1 MTDSLTGSPADA
13 QTDPQACQAGPLLS
27 LVAQHPDARPDEVMT
42 VAASRL
48 LEDGKVL
55 FAGIGQPLVAAAIA
69 MRRQAPHLTVLLE
82 GGMIGIELMPGE
94 LPASTNEVRAAVGAQ
109 MLTSATD
116 IFLMAQRGFFDYGLI
131 GVAQVDQYGNVNTS
145 LVGDPARPTV
155 RLPGPGGAND
165 IASMCNQVVIVTQ
178 HEPRRFVERVDFVT
192 SPGFLSGGTSR
203 RDSGLLH
210 GGPRWVVTDL
220 ALLDFVEDSHQMRV
234 RALQAGV
241 TLDQVR
247 AATGFE
253 LVVHDQLEQIAPL
266 DDAELAILRQLVD
279 GTADGIAEAS
289 R

>member
-1 MTDSLTGSPADA
+1 MTDSLTRTL
-13 QTDPQACQAGPLLS
+13 TDGLRS
-27 LVAQHPDARPDEVMT
+27 VSGGQHPDAQPDEIMT
-42 VAASRL
+42 IAASRL

-69 MRRQAPHLTVLLE
+69 KRRQAPQLTVLLE
-82 GGMIGIELMPGE
+82 GGMIGIELLPGE

-109 MLTSATD
+109 MLTGATD
-116 IFLMAQRGFFDYGLI
+116 IFLMAQRGFFDYGFI

-145 LVGDPARPTV
+145 IVGDPAQPSV

-165 IASMCNQVVIVTQ
+165 IAAMCNQVVVVTQ
-178 HEPRRFVERVDFVT
+178 HERRRFVERVDFVT
-192 SPGFLSGGTSR
+192 SPGFLTGGTSR

-220 ALLDFVEDSHQMRV
+220 ALLDFAPDSHRMRV
-234 RALQAGV
+234 RALQTGV
-241 TLDQVR
+241 TLDQVQ

-253 LVVHDQLEQIAPL
+253 LLVHEQIQQLPPVH
-266 DDAELAILRQLVD
+266 DAELALLRQLVNGD
-279 GTADGIAEAS
+279 TSDEEAA

>member
-1 MTDSLTGSPADA
+1 MTESVTYSSTAM
-13 QTDPQACQAGPLLS
+13 
-27 LVAQHPDARPDEVMT
+27 QHPGAKPDEIMT
-42 VAASRL
+42 IAASRL
-48 LEDGKVL
+48 LKNGKVL

-69 MRRQAPHLTVLLE
+69 KRRQAPNLTVLLE

-94 LPASTNEVRAAVGAQ
+94 LPASTNEVRAAVGAE

-116 IFLMAQRGFFDYGLI
+116 IFLMAQRGFFDYGFI
-131 GVAQVDQYGNVNTS
+131 GVAQVDQHGNVNTS
-145 LVGDPARPTV
+145 IVGDPKRPKV

-203 RDSGLLH
+203 RDCGLLH
-210 GGPRWVVTDL
+210 GGPKWVVTDL
-220 ALLDFVEDSHQMRV
+220 ALLDFDEDSHRMRV

-241 TLDQVR
+241 TLKQVQ

-253 LVVHDQLEQIAPL
+253 LLVA
-266 DDAELAILRQLVD
+266 DDLYHLSPVEDTELASLRQLVNGGTEQNTSNGPD
-279 GTADGIAEAS
+279 GTV

>member
-1 MTDSLTGSPADA
+1 MTESMTRERVHP
-13 QTDPQACQAGPLLS
+13 
-27 LVAQHPDARPDEVMT
+27 VQHPDNPAPHVRDAKPDEIMT
-42 VAASRL
+42 IAASRL

-69 MRRQAPHLTVLLE
+69 KRRQAPSLTVLLE
-82 GGMIGIELMPGE
+82 GGMIGIELLPGE

-109 MLTSATD
+109 MLTTATD

-145 LVGDPARPTV
+145 VVGDPAKPSV

-165 IASMCNQVVIVTQ
+165 IASMCNQVMVVTQ
-178 HEPRRFVERVDFVT
+178 HEPRRFVEHVDFIT
-192 SPGFLSGGTSR
+192 SPGFLTGGTSR
-203 RDSGLLH
+203 RDSGLLF

-220 ALLDFVEDSHQMRV
+220 ALLDFDPESHRMRV

-247 AATGFE
+247 AATAFE
-253 LVVHDQLEQIAPL
+253 LLVHDQIEELPPVDA
-266 DDAELAILRQLVD
+266 AELTLLRRLV
-279 GTADGIAEAS
+279 GGEEEMA
-289 R
+289 

>member
-1 MTDSLTGSPADA
+1 MTESMTRVRP
-13 QTDPQACQAGPLLS
+13 
-27 LVAQHPDARPDEVMT
+27 AQHPDAKPDEIMT
-42 VAASRL
+42 IAASRL

-69 MRRQAPHLTVLLE
+69 KRRQAPSLTVLLE
-82 GGMIGIELMPGE
+82 GGMIGIELLPGE

-109 MLTSATD
+109 MLTTATD
-116 IFLMAQRGFFDYGLI
+116 IFLMAQRGFFDYGFI

-145 LVGDPARPTV
+145 IVGDPAKPSV

-165 IASMCNQVVIVTQ
+165 IASMCNQVVVVTQ

-192 SPGFLSGGTSR
+192 SPGFLTGGTSR
-203 RDSGLLH
+203 RESGLLF

-220 ALLDFVEDSHQMRV
+220 ALLDFHPDSRRMRV

-241 TLDQVR
+241 TLDEVR

-253 LVVHDQLEQIAPL
+253 LLVHDEIEELPPVDA
-266 DDAELAILRQLVD
+266 AELALLRRLV
-279 GTADGIAEAS
+279 GGGEEEMA
-289 R
+289 

>member
-1 MTDSLTGSPADA
+1 MTDSLTRPT
-13 QTDPQACQAGPLLS
+13 TDGLRS
-27 LVAQHPDARPDEVMT
+27 VSGGQHPDAQPDEIMT
-42 VAASRL
+42 IAASRL

-69 MRRQAPHLTVLLE
+69 KRRQAPQLTVLLE
-82 GGMIGIELMPGE
+82 GGMIGIELLPGE

-116 IFLMAQRGFFDYGLI
+116 IFLMAQRGFFDYGFI
-131 GVAQVDQYGNVNTS
+131 GAAQVDQYGNVNTS
-145 LVGDPARPTV
+145 IVGDPAQPSV

-165 IASMCNQVVIVTQ
+165 IASMCNQVVVVTQ

-192 SPGFLSGGTSR
+192 SPGFLTGGTSR
-203 RDSGLLH
+203 RDSGLLR

-220 ALLDFVEDSHQMRV
+220 ALLDFAPDSHRMRV
-234 RALQAGV
+234 HALQTGV

-253 LVVHDQLEQIAPL
+253 LLVHEQIRELPPV
-266 DDAELAILRQLVD
+266 DDAELALLRHLVNGETSD
-279 GTADGIAEAS
+279 EEAA

>member
-1 MTDSLTGSPADA
+1 MTDA
-13 QTDPQACQAGPLLS
+13 LS
-27 LVAQHPDARPDEVMT
+27 DSRHVLERQHPDAGPDEIMT
-42 VAASRL
+42 IATSRL

-69 MRRQAPHLTVLLE
+69 KRRQAPHLTVILE

-109 MLTSATD
+109 MLTSASG
-116 IFLMAQRGFFDYGLI
+116 IFLMAQRGFFDYGFI

-145 LVGDPARPTV
+145 IVGELEHPKV

-165 IASMCNQVVIVTQ
+165 IASMCNQVVVVTQ
-178 HEPRRFVERVDFVT
+178 HEPRRFVERVDFIT

-203 RDSGLLH
+203 RDRGLLH
-210 GGPRWVVTDL
+210 GGPKWVVTDL
-220 ALLDFVEDSHQMRV
+220 ALLDFDEDVHRMRV

-241 TLDQVR
+241 SLEQVQD
-247 AATGFE
+247 ATGFE
-253 LVVHDQLEQIAPL
+253 LLVHDDLYHLAPVE
-266 DDAELAILRQLVD
+266 DIELAVLRQLVNGRSDEDVNASSD
-279 GTADGIAEAS
+279 GTV